1 MLDNLIKQKETDN
14 KNLSKEFENW
24 LFRDRG
30 RQIKGIKYFLNK
42 RSESIDKLIIDS
54 AYESNLNTINN
65 FGIFTVGGYGRGEL
79 HPYSDIDLL
88 LLSKEK
94 LSRADQKLSLIHI

>member
-54 AYESNLNTINN
+54 AYESNLNTCLLY
-65 FGIFTVGGYGRGEL
+65 TSPSPRDQRG
-79 HPYSDIDLL
+79 
-88 LLSKEK
+88 
-94 LSRADQKLSLIHI
+94 SRMPSSA